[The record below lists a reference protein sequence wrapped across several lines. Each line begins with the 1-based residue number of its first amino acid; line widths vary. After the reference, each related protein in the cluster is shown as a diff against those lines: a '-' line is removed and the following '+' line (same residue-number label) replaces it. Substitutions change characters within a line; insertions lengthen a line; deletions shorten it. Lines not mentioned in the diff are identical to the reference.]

1 MADAVHPNPVVA
13 VARIILVA
21 IAFTAF
27 AFLVRSYIEDYA
39 MQLIAL
45 VWGISI
51 LDCIFLFIATRFVTL
66 EIGEKDIL
74 FRRGILSVK
83 TVLVPFDKV
92 TDTRYTQSLLERIFG
107 VGTLEVETASESGV
121 PIRMPAV
128 RYEDIKGIMG
138 DFANRR
144 RGK

>member
-1 MADAVHPNPVVA
+1 MAEAVHPNPVVA
-13 VARIILVA
+13 VMRIILVA
-21 IAFTAF
+21 LLLSALAYFVRDF
-27 AFLVRSYIEDYA
+27 VEGFLV
-39 MQLIAL
+39 QLIAL
-45 VWGISI
+45 VWGVSV
-51 LDCIFLFIATRFVTL
+51 LDCAILVAAARFVTL

-74 FRRGILSVK
+74 FRRGMLNVK
-83 TVLVPFDKV
+83 TVLVPFDKI
-92 TDTRYTQSLLERIFG
+92 TDTRYTQSLLERVFG